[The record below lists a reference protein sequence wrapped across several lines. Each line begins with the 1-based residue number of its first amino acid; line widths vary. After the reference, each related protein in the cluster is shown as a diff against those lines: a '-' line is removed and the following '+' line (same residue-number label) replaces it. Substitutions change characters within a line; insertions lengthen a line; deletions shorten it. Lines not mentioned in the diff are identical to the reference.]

1 MKRIDGNFSH
11 QVWQSAVQFQN
22 ETVGMNNDLYEFL
35 TWVNKQAYTKDIYKW
50 ADAVNNYAAGRYT
63 VETFVKGR
71 DVVVYVGDEADN
83 VFCRGSAH
91 CSKNDR
97 FDSNVG
103 RAIAL
108 YRALRSLED
117 GCDFH
122 GGIYDESRTDLEPP
136 FSI

>member
-1 MKRIDGNFSH
+1 MGQIDGNFSK

-35 TWVNKQAYTKDIYKW
+35 QWVSKQAGRKDIYKW
-50 ADAVNNYAAGRYT
+50 ADAVNNYAADRYT

-71 DVVVYVGDEADN
+71 NVVVYVGDEVDN
-83 VFCRGSAH
+83 EFCRGSAH

-108 YRALRSLED
+108 YRALSSLED
-117 GCDFH
+117 GKDDS
-122 GGIYDESRTDLEPP
+122 GIYDSKRTDLEPP
-136 FSI
+136 FDI

>member
-1 MKRIDGNFSH
+1 MEHIDGNFYKRI
-11 QVWQSAVQFQN
+11 WQNAVQFQN

-35 TWVNKQAYTKDIYKW
+35 KWVSKQASRKDIYKW

-71 DVVVYVGDEADN
+71 NVVVYVGDEVDN

-91 CSKNDR
+91 CSKNDH

-108 YRALRSLED
+108 YRALSSLED
-117 GCDFH
+117 GKDDS
-122 GGIYDESRTDLEPP
+122 GIYNPKRTDLEPP
-136 FSI
+136 LDI